1 MVGDNLTNDIHPQF
15 RVTVPDDVDRVRLSI
30 DGGKTWVNATPG
42 LIKGSW
48 DYTWLGKV
56 PEGKHTLIV
65 EATDIAGNTATRTL
79 DFTVDTTLSV
89 PTITLDTANDSGVA
103 GDNITNEKTPGF
115 TLGNIDADASRVV
128 VQVTHNGKSEEVELT
143 QTSGNWVFTPTSAWA
158 DGNYTLT
165 VKVTDEAG
173 NTRQSAPLSVKVDT
187 QVTIDGIVLVNDSGI
202 TSDNIT
208 NEVHPHF
215 RVTVPEDVNVVR
227 LSIDGGT
234 TWINATP
241 SSTGIWDYTWP
252 DAVPEGKHTLVVE
265 AIDIAGNKATQA
277 LGFTIDAT
285 LSVPTITLDTAND
298 SGVAGDNIT
307 NEKTPGFTINGI
319 DADAIRVAV
328 QVTHNGTNQEV
339 ELTQIGGQWHFTPA
353 SNWVDGN
360 YTLTVK
366 VEDRAGNVSQ
376 SAPLAVT
383 IDTQTEIN
391 NIVLVND
398 TGMPDDNLTNALRPE
413 FRVTVPEDVNAV
425 RLSIDG
431 GKTWVD
437 AKKTSAGIWDYS
449 WTTDIT
455 EGVHTLTVEATDIAG
470 NTATRTLDF
479 TVDTT
484 LSVPTITLDTAND
497 SGVAGDNI
505 TNEKTPGFTINGID
519 TDASRVVVTVTHD
532 GKSEE
537 VALTKNGGGWTFTPD
552 SAWTD
557 GRYTLTVTV
566 EDDAG
571 NIRHSAPLAVTVD
584 TRTAINSI
592 ELVNDSGVA
601 GDNLTNEMRPH
612 FRVEVPEDVNAV
624 RLSIDGG
631 KTWMHASKSAAG
643 VWDYSWLTDVL
654 EGTYTLAVEVT
665 DIAGNTA
672 TRTLDFTIDTTLSM
686 PTITLDNADDTGERG
701 DNLTNRPQPNFILQH
716 IDADVASVVVSVT
729 HDGTTS
735 VFDAS
740 QEAGGWRFTPD
751 RDWTDGSY
759 TLSVTV
765 TDKAGNVS
773 QSTPLTVTVDTHIS
787 IGKVELINDSGVVGD
802 NMTND
807 IHPQFRVTVPEDVNS
822 VRLSIDGG
830 ATWVKAT
837 QGAAG
842 IWDYTWP
849 DDVKDGKYT
858 LQVEATDKAGNTI
871 TRMLEFTIDTTL
883 TTPTIALDHKD
894 DSGITGD
901 NLTNAKKPGFIL
913 GNIDVDASRVV
924 VQVTHDG
931 KSEEVALTKSGGQ
944 WSFTPTAPW
953 GDGSYTLTVTVED
966 KAGNVSHSAPL
977 TVTVDTQTAINSIEL
992 VNDTGIPDDNLT
1004 NAVRPHFRVT
1014 VPDDVNAVRLSIDG
1028 GKTWVDAKRTSAG
1041 VWDYSWLT
1049 DVTEGAH
1056 TLTVEATDV
1065 AGNTVKETMSFTVD
1079 TTLSV
1084 PLIALDSAD
1093 DSGVRGDELTRVN
1106 RPTFLLDNIDNDARH
1121 VTVEVQH
1128 GSTREVLKATQG
1140 ANGRW
1145 SFTPAGDWADGQ
1157 YTLTVKVED
1166 EAGNIRQSAPL
1177 TVTVDTQTAIDGIEL
1192 VNDHGISGDNLTNA
1206 LRPEF
1211 RVTTPG
1217 DVNTVRLSLDG
1228 DTNWVNA
1235 TKNAAGV
1242 WEYNWPGDVGEGK
1255 HTLTVEATDAAGNT
1269 ATRTLEFTIDTTL
1282 SVPVITLD
1290 SADDSGN
1297 RGDNVTSVRSPG
1309 FTIENIDPDANRV
1322 TVQIAHDG
1330 SSREVELT
1338 QTGGR
1343 WHFTPDSAWTDGSYT
1358 LTVKVEDNAGNIRY
1372 STPLDVKVDT
1382 HTSINHIELVNDN
1395 GVPDD
1400 NLTNEMRPQFR
1411 VTVPEDVTVVRLS
1424 LDGSGDWVNATAGA
1438 TKGEWNYSWPSDVGE
1453 GKHVLT
1459 VEVTDAAGN
1468 TATKTLDF
1476 RIDTRL
1482 SEPVIT
1488 LNSADDTGVP
1498 GDGLTSRAQPS
1509 FTLQDIDAD
1518 VVRVTVSVEHGGR
1531 TETFD
1536 VLQGAGGWIFTPAA
1550 AWTDGSYTLKVTVED
1565 EAGNIRHSAPL
1576 DVKVDTQTAID
1587 RIELVNDS
1595 GEPADN
1601 LTNDVR
1607 PEFRVTV
1614 PEDVNRVRVSLDGGK
1629 TWMDATKAS
1638 AGVWSYTWS
1647 SDVTE
1652 GAHVLT
1658 VEATDI
1664 AGNTATRTLDFTI
1677 DTTLSTPT
1685 IELDGPD
1692 DTGVQGDNLTN
1703 RSQPTFILKDVDPDA
1718 ASVMVSVNHGGT
1730 TTTFAATNGAG
1741 GWRFTPASDWTDG
1754 AYTLSVTVTDKAGNV
1769 SHSAPLTVNV
1779 DTHVTIDSIVLVND
1793 SSFIGDNLTNEVRP
1807 HFRVTVPGDVNVVRL
1822 SLNDGK
1828 TWGNATQSASGDWEY
1843 IWPDDVTEGKHT
1855 LTVEATDIAGNKAT
1869 QMLEF
1874 IIDTTLSTPTITLD
1888 AVDDSGVAGDNITN
1902 EKTPGFT
1909 INGIDADASQV
1920 MVVVTHN
1927 GKSKELA
1934 LTQVSGR
1941 WHFTPDSDWTDGNYT
1956 LTVKVEDKA
1965 GNMSQSSP
1973 LTVTVD
1979 TQTVISS
1986 IVLVNDSGI
1995 VGDKMT
2001 NNVHPHFRV
2010 TVPEDVNVVRLSID
2024 GGTTWINAT
2033 PSSTGIWDYTWPDA
2047 VPEGKH
2053 TLVVEAIDIAG
2064 NKATQALGFTIDAT
2078 LSVPTITLDTANDSG
2093 VAGDNITNEKT
2104 PGFTINGIDADA
2116 IRVAVQVTHNGTN
2129 QEVELTQIGG
2139 QWHFTPASNWVDG
2152 NYTLTVKV
2160 EDRAGNVSQSAPLA
2174 VTIDTQT
2181 EINNIV
2187 LVNDTGMPDDNLTNA
2202 LRPEFR
2208 VTVPEDVNA
2217 VRLSIDGGKTW
2228 VDAKKTSAG
2237 IWDYS
2242 WTTDITEGVHTLTV
2256 EATDIAGNT
2265 ATRTLDF
2272 TVDTTLSVPTITLD
2286 TANDSGVAGD
2296 NITNEKTPGFTI
2308 NGIDTDAS
2316 RVVVTV
2322 THDGKSEEVALTKNG
2337 GGWTF
2342 TPDSAWTD
2350 GRYTLTVTVEDDAG
2364 NIRHSAPLAVTV
2376 DTRTAINSIELVNDS
2391 GVAGDNLTNE
2401 MRPHFRVEVP
2411 EDVNAVRLSI
2421 DGGKT
2426 WMHASKS
2433 AAGVWDYSWLTDVLE
2448 GTYTLAVEVT
2458 DIAGNT
2464 ATRTLD
2470 FTIDTT
2476 LSMPTITLDNA
2487 DDTGERGDNLTNRP
2501 QPNFILQHIDADVAS
2516 VVVSVT
2522 HDGTTSVFDASQEAG
2537 GWRFTPDRDWTDGSY
2552 TLSVTVTD
2560 KAGNVSQ
2567 STPLTVTVDTHIS
2580 IGKVELINDSGVVG
2594 DNMTNDIHPQFRV
2607 TVPEDV
2613 NSVRLSID
2621 GGATWVKATQGAAGI
2636 WDYTW
2641 PDDVKDGKYTL
2652 QVEATDKAGNTITRM
2667 LEFTIDT
2674 TLTTPTIALDHKDDS
2689 GITGD
2694 NLTNAKKPGF
2704 ILGNID
2710 VDASRVVVQVT
2721 HDGKSEEVALTKS
2734 GGQWSF
2740 TPTAPWGDGS
2750 YTLTVTVEDKAGN
2763 VSHSAPLTVTVDTQT
2778 AINSIELVNDT
2789 GIPDDNLTNAVRPH
2803 FRVTVPDDVNAVR
2816 LSIDGGKTWVDA
2828 KRTSAGVWDY
2838 SWLTDVTEGA
2848 HTLTVEA
2855 TDVAGN
2861 TVKETMSFTVDTTLS
2876 VPLIALDS
2884 ADDSGV
2890 RGDELTRVNRPTF
2903 LLDNIDND
2911 ARHVTV
2917 EVQHGSTREV
2927 LKATQGANGRWSFTP
2942 AGDWADGQYTLT
2954 VKVEDEAGNIRQS
2967 APLTVTVDTQ
2977 TAIDGIEL
2985 VNDHGISGDNLTN
2998 ALRPEF
3004 RVTTPGDVNTVR
3016 LSLDGDTNWVNATK
3030 NAAGVWEYNWPGDVG
3045 EGKHTLTVEATDAAG
3060 NTATRTLEF
3069 TIDTTLSVPVIT
3081 LDSADDS
3088 GNRGDNVT
3096 SVRSPGFTIENID
3109 PDANRVTVQIAH
3121 DGSSREVELTQT
3133 GGRWHFT
3140 PDSAWTDGSYTLTV
3154 KVEDNAGNIRY
3165 STPLDVKVDTHTSIN
3180 HIELV
3185 NDNGVPDD
3193 NLTNE
3198 MRPQFRV
3205 TVPEDVTVV
3214 RLSLDGS
3221 GDWVNATAGATK
3233 GEWNYSWPSDVGEGK
3248 HVLTVEVTDAAGNT
3262 ATKTLDFRID
3272 TRLSEPVITLNSA
3285 DDTGVPGDGLT
3296 SRAQPSFTLQDID
3309 ADVVRVTVSV
3319 EHGGRTE
3326 TFDVLQGAGGWIF
3339 TPAAAW
3345 TDGSYTLKVT
3355 VEDEAGNIRH
3365 SAPLDVKVDTQTAI
3379 DRIELVNDSG
3389 EPADNL
3395 TNDVRPE
3402 FRVTVPEDV
3411 NRVRVSLDG
3420 GKTWMDATKAS
3431 AGVWSYTWSSD
3442 VTEGAHVLTVEAT
3455 DIAGNTATRTLGFT
3469 IDTTLSTPTI
3479 ELAPDQDTG
3488 QSKNDNLT
3496 SLTQPV
3502 FVLGHIDND
3511 VQRVELQIE
3520 HNGTF
3525 KNIILTESADG
3536 WRYRPDAALNDGSYK
3551 LTVTVTDTAG
3561 NKTTSAPLTVTI
3573 DSTLSTPVIALA
3585 NGEDSGVVGDQ
3596 LTNHDHPV
3604 FDLSHIDSD
3613 ALHVMVRVTHNDS
3626 SHEEAAVFNNGKWS
3640 FSPSVSWADGLYQLA
3655 VVVEDRAG
3663 NVKESAQLDVRIDTT
3678 TTINNIVLL
3687 NDTGVLGDQLTNNA
3701 KPSFRVE
3708 VPADVA
3714 QMRATLDGGT
3724 TWIPIRRNADG
3735 QWIFASTNNLT
3746 DGQHTLRIEAT
3757 DTAGNVASKD
3767 LVFNIDTHLQ
3777 IPTIALGAGQDTG
3790 ANTSDHITNISR
3802 PTFVIGNVD
3811 ADVIKVMVTIGT
3823 NTYNATKVGGTW
3835 EFRPDNAITDGSYNV
3850 SVTIEDKAGN
3860 IATSQPLS
3868 IMVDTRAEINSV
3880 TLLTDSGDSSSD
3892 NITNVNKPQFE
3903 IVAANDTVQV
3913 RVKIDNTGNWID
3925 LTQSVEGHWEFNV
3938 GTALPD
3944 GQHSLLVEVVDVAGN
3959 VAQQT
3964 LNFTVDTTL
3973 REPNIVLDPT
3983 QDTGDDSND
3992 NITNINKPTF
4002 IIGNVDNDVSHIVI
4016 HLDGRDYIIENNGA
4030 KLTFTPDKPLTDGHH
4045 TLTVTVTDI
4054 AGNTKT
4060 SAELQVEIDTQVQI
4074 DRVSL
4079 TTDSG
4084 VNDSDRITNVAR
4096 PSFNIVTPDDVTKV
4110 LVSFDG
4116 VNWSPASKNAAG
4128 QWDFTAGSAL
4138 LDGHYVLHVQ
4148 ATDRAG
4154 NTANSSLAFTVD
4166 THVDGLNITMLDDTG
4181 NDAADRITNITSP
4194 RFEISARESLQV
4206 VTVTLNGNV
4215 TTLNKGMG
4223 NKWIYTPEIPL
4234 LDGHYKLEVTAEDIA
4249 GNTINQEISFT
4260 IDTTVPVPD
4269 VDLLD
4274 ADDSGESAVDNI
4286 TNVTKPRFIISD
4298 IPTDIDTVTIKINGV
4313 SYPITL
4319 DGSNTGTFQVP
4330 VALKDGVYEAV
4341 VVFRDLAGNISETK
4355 LPFTIDTATSVSVR
4369 MDPTS
4374 DTGSS
4379 NSDNLTNRKSPKFGG
4394 TAEPDAKLVI
4404 TIIDDTS
4411 GHEVLKKL
4419 VTVGVDGNWSMTP
4432 DALADGIYTIKV
4444 VSTDVAGNTAEAQD
4458 RFTID
4463 TVTPDPTIQL
4473 TDSSIDDMH
4482 EATSLRPEFK
4492 GIAEAFSTIMIQ
4504 WDGKVIGSANANS
4517 NGEWSWT
4524 PPSILTPGSYVI
4536 SIVAKDKAGNESSQV
4551 DFPVVIPVIDVTPPT
4566 IKLSDDS
4573 DSGALGD
4580 FITNDK
4586 TPTLIGSTL
4595 PNTIVSIYI
4604 DGKKVGEA
4612 TSDTAG
4618 RYAFQMQEQPD
4629 GTYVVEVG
4637 ILNPRVNE
4645 EIRSAA
4651 VSLVIDTQVADLE
4664 WHISGIHEDKYIN
4677 TVTPEISGI
4686 SEPNSKIT
4694 VFVNGIEKAAAY
4706 TTAGGH
4712 WGVILPTL
4720 GNDGNYVLK
4729 FKVEDIAGNVK
4740 EFGPQEITLDTVI
4753 APLTVTLREVDDSGK
4768 LGDWITNKSH
4778 VNIDGTAEAGSTLTI
4793 KTQGGVVVT
4802 TFEVGS
4808 DGHWSA
4814 ELDLSNGNNI
4824 FVVESVDKA
4833 GNSQQ
4838 KELLVEY
4845 DTQIEISAISLSRD
4859 SNSGDKYDLITN
4871 DKSPELVAMT
4881 EPGATVQVYIN
4892 DVLQATVEANSA
4904 GNVSYT
4910 MPANSV
4916 DGNYHVQ
4923 FVATDIAGN
4932 RTESAVATVTIDSE
4946 IAVFTIDEGSLPTI
4960 SNSRA
4965 LSVAGQGEAGAQV
4978 SIFVDNK
4985 LVNVVMVEADGS
4997 WRAPILL
5004 QDDGTFKI
5012 HFSITDIAGNT
5023 QASKNFSV
5031 DVDSSTEFPTITLED
5046 SSNSGLVDDLITN
5059 HNTPSFVGTAEAGA
5073 TIHFYVDE
5081 KIVAN
5086 ILVQDD
5092 GRWSYQFDNSLKD
5105 GEYSIRVVAED
5116 TAGNRAESP
5125 RLIVTIDTST
5135 YIEPPTLTAGSDN
5148 GMYINDGVTSQTRP
5162 QFSINGEF
5170 NQSVQIYI
5178 DGKLVDTVTVTDR
5191 NQVYQPVAPLGDGSH
5206 SIYYVITD
5214 KAGNT
5219 ATSKTLDFSIDTS
5232 NKTPVVIEAIDG
5244 HTLAEMTGSDGKI
5257 YITDTTHNIIF
5268 RGSAEPDSLM
5278 DLTIN
5283 GLNVG
5288 QVWVSQTGEWQMPVN
5303 SVYLSQGLLEIKIK
5317 STDRGGNVNEKSY
5330 SIWVDTM
5337 IEDFTSELDDNKSS
5351 SQNDWWSNN
5360 TLITMRGLGEA
5371 GATVSL
5377 VLAGVTLATT
5387 VVAANG
5393 QWALSTDQLPE
5404 GKYDITLS
5412 IEDNAGNRKEE
5423 IREIFIDR
5431 AAPVAPAITYSDIVD
5446 DLVIMKGTGEA
5457 KSKLTI
5463 TDSEGNIYT
5472 LTVPDNGNWSMAI
5485 PYPSEGKFTISS
5497 TDRIGNTSDVVSVDL
5512 IKEIP
5517 TISLAVDSN
5526 SGSKDDNITHDKQ
5539 PTFIIGNL
5547 ESDIVNV
5554 QIDINGM
5561 AYNAEKRAD
5570 GVWFFT
5576 PDTALVD
5583 GTYTISV
5590 TANDAAGNQKN
5601 SLPITVTID
5610 TTLKVPEIALAAGE
5624 DTGTSGSDNVTN
5636 HTQPKFTLQHIDA
5649 DVTGVTVSVAHNG
5662 TTDTY
5667 PVTKGDDGWSF
5678 SPSAAWSDGSYTL
5691 SVTVVDGAGNT
5702 QQSSSLTVTVD
5713 STLKVPEIALAAGED
5728 TGTSDSDNVTNHTQ
5742 PKFTLQHIDAD
5753 VTGVTVSVAHNG
5765 TTDTYPATKGDD
5777 GWSFSPSAAWSDG
5790 SYTLSVTVVDGA
5802 GNTQQSSSLTVTVDS
5817 TITATAPVEAGDVS
5831 EFAMAT
5837 DVAQPE
5843 SERVSIESEKNHSPA
5858 MFSMMSAVGEVAA
5871 QEDAYNIVLL
5881 NTESGDVTER
5891 SISQTPSFAISVP
5904 DNIVNV
5910 SVMFEGEEIDLP
5922 INNQKAIFEVPVP
5935 LNDGEYTIDV
5945 KFIDKDADYLIKEKT
5960 FSVDHSSADIVNS
5973 MSERGNTEDEVNV
5986 SAPESAVTHHNNGA
6000 VEIFTISEVS
6010 LPVDN
6015 QEEHA

>member
-1 MVGDNLTNDIHPQF
+1 NKPDFIISGIDSDAHRVVVQVTHNGVNEQIVLTQDGGNWVFTPASTWDDGSYTLQVTVEDEAGNIRQSTPLTVKVDTQIAINSIELINDTGIADDNITNDMRPHFRVEVPNDVNMVRLSIDGGKTWGSATKNTAGIWDYSWPTNVTEGSHILTVEATDIAGNKLTQTLDFTIDTLLTVPTIALDSADDSGVTGDNITNSKTPGFTLSNIDGDVIRVALQITHNGKNEVVALTQSGGNWVFTPDHDWADGSYTLQVTVEDEAGNIRQSTPLTVKVDTQIAIDNIELINDTGMVGDNLTNDIHPQF

-277 LGFTIDAT
+277 LGFTIDTT

-437 AKKTSAGIWDYS
+437 AKKTSAGVWDYS

-532 GKSEE
+532 GKSED

-584 TRTAINSI
+584 TRTGINSI

-643 VWDYSWLTDVL
+643 VWDYSWLTDVP
-654 EGTYTLAVEVT
+654 EGTYTLTVEAT

-672 TRTLDFTIDTTLSM
+672 TRTLDFTVDTTLLV

-977 TVTVDTQTAINSIEL
+977 TVDTQTAINSIEL

-1014 VPDDVNAVRLSIDG
+1014 VPDDVNTVRLSIDG

-1382 HTSINHIELVNDN
+1382 HTSINRIELVNDN

-1400 NLTNEMRPQFR
+1400 NLTNEMRPQ
-1411 VTVPEDVTVVRLS
+1411 
-1424 LDGSGDWVNATAGA
+1424 
-1438 TKGEWNYSWPSDVGE
+1438 
-1453 GKHVLT
+1453 
-1459 VEVTDAAGN
+1459 
-1468 TATKTLDF
+1468 
-1476 RIDTRL
+1476 
-1482 SEPVIT
+1482 
-1488 LNSADDTGVP
+1488 
-1498 GDGLTSRAQPS
+1498 
-1509 FTLQDIDAD
+1509 
-1518 VVRVTVSVEHGGR
+1518 
-1531 TETFD
+1531 
-1536 VLQGAGGWIFTPAA
+1536 
-1550 AWTDGSYTLKVTVED
+1550 
-1565 EAGNIRHSAPL
+1565 
-1576 DVKVDTQTAID
+1576 
-1587 RIELVNDS
+1587 
-1595 GEPADN
+1595 
-1601 LTNDVR
+1601 
-1607 PEFRVTV
+1607 FRVTV

-1638 AGVWSYTWS
+1638 AGVWSY
-1647 SDVTE
+1647 
-1652 GAHVLT
+1652 A
-1658 VEATDI
+1658 
-1664 AGNTATRTLDFTI
+1664 
-1677 DTTLSTPT
+1677 
-1685 IELDGPD
+1685 
-1692 DTGVQGDNLTN
+1692 
-1703 RSQPTFILKDVDPDA
+1703 
-1718 ASVMVSVNHGGT
+1718 
-1730 TTTFAATNGAG
+1730 
-1741 GWRFTPASDWTDG
+1741 
-1754 AYTLSVTVTDKAGNV
+1754 
-1769 SHSAPLTVNV
+1769 
-1779 DTHVTIDSIVLVND
+1779 
-1793 SSFIGDNLTNEVRP
+1793 
-1807 HFRVTVPGDVNVVRL
+1807 
-1822 SLNDGK
+1822 
-1828 TWGNATQSASGDWEY
+1828 
-1843 IWPDDVTEGKHT
+1843 
-1855 LTVEATDIAGNKAT
+1855 
-1869 QMLEF
+1869 
-1874 IIDTTLSTPTITLD
+1874 
-1888 AVDDSGVAGDNITN
+1888 
-1902 EKTPGFT
+1902 
-1909 INGIDADASQV
+1909 
-1920 MVVVTHN
+1920 
-1927 GKSKELA
+1927 
-1934 LTQVSGR
+1934 
-1941 WHFTPDSDWTDGNYT
+1941 
-1956 LTVKVEDKA
+1956 
-1965 GNMSQSSP
+1965 
-1973 LTVTVD
+1973 
-1979 TQTVISS
+1979 
-1986 IVLVNDSGI
+1986 
-1995 VGDKMT
+1995 
-2001 NNVHPHFRV
+2001 
-2010 TVPEDVNVVRLSID
+2010 
-2024 GGTTWINAT
+2024 
-2033 PSSTGIWDYTWPDA
+2033 
-2047 VPEGKH
+2047 
-2053 TLVVEAIDIAG
+2053 
-2064 NKATQALGFTIDAT
+2064 
-2078 LSVPTITLDTANDSG
+2078 
-2093 VAGDNITNEKT
+2093 
-2104 PGFTINGIDADA
+2104 
-2116 IRVAVQVTHNGTN
+2116 
-2129 QEVELTQIGG
+2129 
-2139 QWHFTPASNWVDG
+2139 
-2152 NYTLTVKV
+2152 
-2160 EDRAGNVSQSAPLA
+2160 
-2174 VTIDTQT
+2174 
-2181 EINNIV
+2181 
-2187 LVNDTGMPDDNLTNA
+2187 
-2202 LRPEFR
+2202 
-2208 VTVPEDVNA
+2208 
-2217 VRLSIDGGKTW
+2217 
-2228 VDAKKTSAG
+2228 
-2237 IWDYS
+2237 
-2242 WTTDITEGVHTLTV
+2242 
-2256 EATDIAGNT
+2256 
-2265 ATRTLDF
+2265 
-2272 TVDTTLSVPTITLD
+2272 
-2286 TANDSGVAGD
+2286 
-2296 NITNEKTPGFTI
+2296 
-2308 NGIDTDAS
+2308 
-2316 RVVVTV
+2316 
-2322 THDGKSEEVALTKNG
+2322 
-2337 GGWTF
+2337 
-2342 TPDSAWTD
+2342 
-2350 GRYTLTVTVEDDAG
+2350 
-2364 NIRHSAPLAVTV
+2364 
-2376 DTRTAINSIELVNDS
+2376 
-2391 GVAGDNLTNE
+2391 
-2401 MRPHFRVEVP
+2401 
-2411 EDVNAVRLSI
+2411 
-2421 DGGKT
+2421 
-2426 WMHASKS
+2426 
-2433 AAGVWDYSWLTDVLE
+2433 
-2448 GTYTLAVEVT
+2448 
-2458 DIAGNT
+2458 
-2464 ATRTLD
+2464 
-2470 FTIDTT
+2470 
-2476 LSMPTITLDNA
+2476 
-2487 DDTGERGDNLTNRP
+2487 
-2501 QPNFILQHIDADVAS
+2501 
-2516 VVVSVT
+2516 
-2522 HDGTTSVFDASQEAG
+2522 
-2537 GWRFTPDRDWTDGSY
+2537 
-2552 TLSVTVTD
+2552 
-2560 KAGNVSQ
+2560 
-2567 STPLTVTVDTHIS
+2567 
-2580 IGKVELINDSGVVG
+2580 
-2594 DNMTNDIHPQFRV
+2594 
-2607 TVPEDV
+2607 
-2613 NSVRLSID
+2613 
-2621 GGATWVKATQGAAGI
+2621 
-2636 WDYTW
+2636 
-2641 PDDVKDGKYTL
+2641 
-2652 QVEATDKAGNTITRM
+2652 
-2667 LEFTIDT
+2667 
-2674 TLTTPTIALDHKDDS
+2674 
-2689 GITGD
+2689 
-2694 NLTNAKKPGF
+2694 
-2704 ILGNID
+2704 
-2710 VDASRVVVQVT
+2710 
-2721 HDGKSEEVALTKS
+2721 
-2734 GGQWSF
+2734 
-2740 TPTAPWGDGS
+2740 
-2750 YTLTVTVEDKAGN
+2750 
-2763 VSHSAPLTVTVDTQT
+2763 
-2778 AINSIELVNDT
+2778 
-2789 GIPDDNLTNAVRPH
+2789 
-2803 FRVTVPDDVNAVR
+2803 
-2816 LSIDGGKTWVDA
+2816 
-2828 KRTSAGVWDY
+2828 
-2838 SWLTDVTEGA
+2838 
-2848 HTLTVEA
+2848 
-2855 TDVAGN
+2855 
-2861 TVKETMSFTVDTTLS
+2861 
-2876 VPLIALDS
+2876 
-2884 ADDSGV
+2884 
-2890 RGDELTRVNRPTF
+2890 
-2903 LLDNIDND
+2903 
-2911 ARHVTV
+2911 
-2917 EVQHGSTREV
+2917 
-2927 LKATQGANGRWSFTP
+2927 
-2942 AGDWADGQYTLT
+2942 
-2954 VKVEDEAGNIRQS
+2954 
-2967 APLTVTVDTQ
+2967 
-2977 TAIDGIEL
+2977 
-2985 VNDHGISGDNLTN
+2985 
-2998 ALRPEF
+2998 
-3004 RVTTPGDVNTVR
+3004 
-3016 LSLDGDTNWVNATK
+3016 
-3030 NAAGVWEYNWPGDVG
+3030 
-3045 EGKHTLTVEATDAAG
+3045 
-3060 NTATRTLEF
+3060 
-3069 TIDTTLSVPVIT
+3069 
-3081 LDSADDS
+3081 
-3088 GNRGDNVT
+3088 
-3096 SVRSPGFTIENID
+3096 
-3109 PDANRVTVQIAH
+3109 
-3121 DGSSREVELTQT
+3121 
-3133 GGRWHFT
+3133 
-3140 PDSAWTDGSYTLTV
+3140 
-3154 KVEDNAGNIRY
+3154 
-3165 STPLDVKVDTHTSIN
+3165 
-3180 HIELV
+3180 
-3185 NDNGVPDD
+3185 
-3193 NLTNE
+3193 
-3198 MRPQFRV
+3198 
-3205 TVPEDVTVV
+3205 
-3214 RLSLDGS
+3214 
-3221 GDWVNATAGATK
+3221 
-3233 GEWNYSWPSDVGEGK
+3233 
-3248 HVLTVEVTDAAGNT
+3248 
-3262 ATKTLDFRID
+3262 
-3272 TRLSEPVITLNSA
+3272 
-3285 DDTGVPGDGLT
+3285 
-3296 SRAQPSFTLQDID
+3296 
-3309 ADVVRVTVSV
+3309 
-3319 EHGGRTE
+3319 
-3326 TFDVLQGAGGWIF
+3326 
-3339 TPAAAW
+3339 
-3345 TDGSYTLKVT
+3345 
-3355 VEDEAGNIRH
+3355 
-3365 SAPLDVKVDTQTAI
+3365 
-3379 DRIELVNDSG
+3379 
-3389 EPADNL
+3389 
-3395 TNDVRPE
+3395 
-3402 FRVTVPEDV
+3402 
-3411 NRVRVSLDG
+3411 
-3420 GKTWMDATKAS
+3420 
-3431 AGVWSYTWSSD
+3431 WSSD

-3613 ALHVMVRVTHNDS
+3613 ALHVMVRVTHNGS

-3835 EFRPDNAITDGSYNV
+3835 EFRPDNAIPDGSYNV

-3925 LTQSVEGHWEFNV
+3925 LAQSVEGHWEFNV

-4138 LDGHYVLHVQ
+4138 LEGHYVLHVQ

-4206 VTVTLNGNV
+4206 VAVTLNGNV

-4677 TVTPEISGI
+4677 TVTPEISGT

-4694 VFVNGIEKAAAY
+4694 VFVNGVEKAAAY

-4720 GNDGNYVLK
+4720 GNDGNYVLT

-4910 MPANSV
+4910 MPANSA

-4965 LSVAGQGEAGAQV
+4965 LSVTGQGEAGAQV

-5337 IEDFTSELDDNKSS
+5337 IEDITSELDDNKSS

-5576 PDTALVD
+5576 PDTALAD

-5624 DTGTSGSDNVTN
+5624 DTGASG
-5636 HTQPKFTLQHIDA
+5636 
-5649 DVTGVTVSVAHNG
+5649 
-5662 TTDTY
+5662 
-5667 PVTKGDDGWSF
+5667 
-5678 SPSAAWSDGSYTL
+5678 
-5691 SVTVVDGAGNT
+5691 
-5702 QQSSSLTVTVD
+5702 
-5713 STLKVPEIALAAGED
+5713 
-5728 TGTSDSDNVTNHTQ
+5728 SDNVTNHTQ